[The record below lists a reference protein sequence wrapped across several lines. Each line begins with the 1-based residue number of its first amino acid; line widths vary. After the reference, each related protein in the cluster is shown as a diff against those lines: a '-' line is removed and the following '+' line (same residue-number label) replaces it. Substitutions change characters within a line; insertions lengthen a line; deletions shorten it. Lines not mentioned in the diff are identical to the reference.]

1 MTPLAIGALTGT
13 VIFLFGVLI
22 GAYIASEV
30 HCRVHRF
37 RGPLPP
43 AHREELDNIKTAMK
57 HPGGFNGR

>member
-30 HCRVHRF
+30 HCR
-37 RGPLPP
+37 
-43 AHREELDNIKTAMK
+43 AHREELDNIKTAIK